1 MRTKRILSL
10 VLTVFMAVAM
20 LAGCGNQNGNT
31 DNKEQDGR
39 ISISMCIKKDSR
51 HSHPGSGARLQSL
64 SIRALWRR
72 YAMGMQHLQK
82 NLLTNIFVMHI
93 KIW

>member
-39 ISISMCIKKDSR
+39 ISISMCLGFERK
-51 HSHPGSGARLQSL
+51 P
-64 SIRALWRR
+64 
-72 YAMGMQHLQK
+72 
-82 NLLTNIFVMHI
+82 
-93 KIW
+93 